1 MAKENLEKVI
11 MGEMYD
17 RESRRVSNDEY
28 LINQSFTN
36 FSIPKQAVNYPDA
49 RKHQIVSFIKSGIR
63 ILGYVFIPFNLVVS
77 AILLI
82 LSEIVGIIE
91 ELV

>member
-1 MAKENLEKVI
+1 MVDLKEVEKDL
-11 MGEMYD
+11 YD
-17 RESRRVSNDEY
+17 VESRRMTEEQY
-28 LINQSFTN
+28 LANRKHQNKLTPSE
-36 FSIPKQAVNYPDA
+36 PLNYPDA

-63 ILGYVFIPFNLVVS
+63 ILGYCFIPFNLVVS

>member
-1 MAKENLEKVI
+1 MVELKEVEKDL
-11 MGEMYD
+11 YD
-17 RESRRVSNDEY
+17 VESRRMTEELY
-28 LINQSFTN
+28 LENRRHQKKLT
-36 FSIPKQAVNYPDA
+36 PKEPLNYPDA
-49 RKHQIVSFIKSGIR
+49 KKHQIVSFIKSGIR
-63 ILGYVFIPFNLVVS
+63 ILGYCFIPFNLVVS

>member
-1 MAKENLEKVI
+1 MVELKEVEKDL
-11 MGEMYD
+11 YD
-17 RESRRVSNDEY
+17 VESRRMTEEQY
-28 LINQSFTN
+28 LANRVPQNKLT
-36 FSIPKQAVNYPDA
+36 PTEALNYPDA

-63 ILGYVFIPFNLVVS
+63 ILGYCFIPFNLVVS

>member
-1 MAKENLEKVI
+1 MVELKEVEKDL
-11 MGEMYD
+11 YD
-17 RESRRVSNDEY
+17 VESRRMTEEQY
-28 LINQSFTN
+28 LANRKHQSKITPN
-36 FSIPKQAVNYPDA
+36 EPLNYPDA

-63 ILGYVFIPFNLVVS
+63 ILGYCFIPFNLVVS

>member
-1 MAKENLEKVI
+1 MVELKEVEK
-11 MGEMYD
+11 ELYD
-17 RESRRVSNDEY
+17 VESRKSRNDEY
-28 LINQSFTN
+28 TLDRQSNYPT
-36 FSIPKQAVNYPDA
+36 PDEPLNYPDA
-49 RKHQIVSFIKSGIR
+49 RKHQLVSFIKSGIR
-63 ILGYVFIPFNLVVS
+63 ILGYCFIPFNLVVS

>member
-1 MAKENLEKVI
+1 MVELNEVEKDL
-11 MGEMYD
+11 YD
-17 RESRRVSNDEY
+17 VESRKSRNDEY
-28 LINQSFTN
+28 TLDRQSNYPT
-36 FSIPKQAVNYPDA
+36 PDEPLNYPDA
-49 RKHQIVSFIKSGIR
+49 RKHQLVSFIKSGIR
-63 ILGYVFIPFNLVVS
+63 ILGYCFIPFNLVVS

>member
-1 MAKENLEKVI
+1 MKTEEKRLLD
-11 MGEMYD
+11 ELYD
-17 RESRRVSNDEY
+17 IESRRVTAEFLKEQEEY
-28 LINQSFTN
+28 LDNQEN
-36 FSIPKQAVNYPDA
+36 FQDYPDA
-49 RKHQIVSFIKSGIR
+49 KKHQIVSFIKSGIR
-63 ILGYVFIPFNLVVS
+63 ILGYCFIPFNLVVS

>member
-1 MAKENLEKVI
+1 MVELNEVEKDL
-11 MGEMYD
+11 YD
-17 RESRRVSNDEY
+17 VESRKSRNDEY
-28 LINQSFTN
+28 TLDRQSNYPT
-36 FSIPKQAVNYPDA
+36 PDEPLNYPDA

-63 ILGYVFIPFNLVVS
+63 ILGYCFIPFNLVAS

>member
-1 MAKENLEKVI
+1 MVNNTTEKEVLE
-11 MGEMYD
+11 ELFD
-17 RESRRVSNDEY
+17 RESRRVSNEEY
-28 LINQSFTN
+28 LLTRKNSYN
-36 FSIPKQAVNYPDA
+36 PKTEAVNYPDA

-63 ILGYVFIPFNLVVS
+63 ILGYCFIPFNLVIS

>member
-1 MAKENLEKVI
+1 MVELKEVEQDL
-11 MGEMYD
+11 YD
-17 RESRRVSNDEY
+17 VDARKMRNEEYIFNQNNVNFKNPSES
-28 LINQSFTN
+28 I
-36 FSIPKQAVNYPDA
+36 NYPDA

-63 ILGYVFIPFNLVVS
+63 ILGYCFIPFNLVVS